1 MKKIINKIEID
12 SKAKRILNSYFKRKN
27 ITIIDIL
34 ENAGF
39 DTNKPSKIYLEKS
52 IKGNTEIIYEYENK
66 KYTINLYSDRYIEII
81 NYSYYNDGK
90 DRQYDSYLLYKIN
103 KKVLEKSH
111 IKPVHAEINTLGY
124 YKKDEN
130 NKLIETSYEESEI
143 YFSHQEVYWVD
154 KKIWA
159 IRVMPSNSFPYHIEL
174 KYYSGNNKMPNIKM
188 DIINHKLKQYFITI
202 NMNTPIIEILKKIC
216 EINSIT
222 LDELSNGDLSFGI
235 SKKDKNYNDEEVKYL
250 SFKNGILEVTE
261 NNETTIYEKQDDDY
275 KPKDIS
281 VKKLKI

>member
-12 SKAKRILNSYFKRKN
+12 SKAKRILNSYFKHKN

-103 KKVLEKSH
+103 KKVLEKSQ
-111 IKPVHAEINTLGY
+111 IKTVHEEINTLGY

-143 YFSHQEVYWVD
+143 YFSHQEVYWGD

-159 IRVMPSNSFPYHIEL
+159 IRVMPSNSFLYHIEL
-174 KYYSGNNKMPNIKM
+174 KYYSGNNKMPNIKI
-188 DIINHKLKQYFITI
+188 DIINHKLKQYFITLD
-202 NMNTPIIEILKKIC
+202 MSTPIIEILKKIC

-235 SKKDKNYNDEEVKYL
+235 SKKDKNYKDEEVKYL
-250 SFKNGILEVTE
+250 SFKNGILEITE